1 MGKIRQKEINETAR
15 QISNDPSYFDDDEDT
30 PAASTAIPDVVL
42 TIDDPNVSTNNI
54 IENQGYI
61 QQLSVW
67 KFATKVGSDRTRC
80 NICN

>member
-1 MGKIRQKEINETAR
+1 MGKVRQKKINETAR
-15 QISNDPSYFDDDEDT
+15 QISNDLSSFDDDEDT
-30 PAASTAIPDVVL
+30 PVAS
-42 TIDDPNVSTNNI
+42 TIDDTNVSTNNI

-67 KFATKVGSDRTRC
+67 KFVTKVGSDRTRS